1 VGFITVSK
9 YPNILLILFSIL
21 SAPVYAVEP
30 IQHDAEHYILLD
42 QYADQWAAE
51 DAAIDQ
57 VLSEQQARNNG
68 KPPNIIYILID
79 DVGFGELGL
88 PLLNNVRG
96 YKTPN
101 INALA
106 TQSMSF
112 SRMYSEP
119 SCTPTRAAFLT
130 GRYPIRSHMLEPKI
144 VPPEGTGL
152 NKDEV
157 TIAEVLSEAGYNTVH
172 IGKWHQGDI
181 EQALPHNQGFDV
193 TSFAMHNQ
201 ATFNFM
207 LGAAEGERLANAI
220 SPESA
225 ELNYVLDKNFRPRDW
240 VLGVDAKKGEQAREW
255 GIRPGEALSYEY
267 YSRLNLH
274 YQKQAMSQL
283 RRLAKEDKPF
293 FLNYWPLYPIDFNG
307 HGDKPRTLNGGT
319 WVARMQQL
327 DGWIG
332 DILDEVDRLGVADNT
347 VVILMGDNGP
357 MKQALGSSGFTDMI
371 YRGYK
376 GETTEGGVRVNA
388 FVRWPAV
395 IKSGSLAGDMIHVS
409 DLYTT
414 IARITG
420 SSDHIP
426 RDRIVDGIDQTS
438 LLINGDNHGRRDYLH
453 IYNGPSYAATIK
465 QQFKVHWP
473 APGTASFKLPIY
485 DLYRD
490 PREEHALNVEGLWT
504 VGYFT
509 SMRER
514 HMAFKKKFPDR
525 EETSARSYEGI
536 SNLRPETK
544 AMLDRYYAAQNIVK

>member
-1 VGFITVSK
+1 MKYYLGHLVFITS
-9 YPNILLILFSIL
+9 LLSV
-21 SAPVYAVEP
+21 PVFAAEP
-30 IQHDAEHYILLD
+30 IQHDIEHYLLLE
-42 QYADQWAAE
+42 QYADKWAAE
-51 DAAIDQ
+51 DQSIDK
-57 VLSEQQARNNG
+57 VLADQQDRNKG

-79 DVGFGELGL
+79 DVGFGEFGL

-101 INALA
+101 INEFA
-106 TQSMSF
+106 TQSLSF

-130 GRYPIRSHMLEPKI
+130 GRLPIRSHMLEPKI

-157 TIAEVLSEAGYNTVH
+157 TIAEVLSASGYNTVH

-193 TSFAMHNQ
+193 ASFAMHNQ

-207 LGAAEGERLANAI
+207 IAEAEDEDLAHAI
-220 SPESA
+220 SPEAA
-225 ELNYVLDKNFRPRDW
+225 ELDYVLDKNFRPRDW
-240 VLGVDAKKGEQAREW
+240 VLGVEAKKGEQAREW
-255 GIRPGEALSYEY
+255 GVKPGEALGYEY
-267 YSRLNLH
+267 YSKLNKH
-274 YQKQAMSQL
+274 FQEQAMQQL
-283 RRLAKEDKPF
+283 GRLAKEDKPF
-293 FLNYWPLYPIDFNG
+293 FLNYWPLYPVDFNH
-307 HGDKPRTLNGGT
+307 HGDMPRTANGGS
-319 WVARMQQL
+319 WVSRMQQL

-332 DILDEVDRLGVADNT
+332 DILDEVETLGIADNT
-347 VVILMGDNGP
+347 VIIIMGDNGP
-357 MKQALGSSGFTDMI
+357 MKQALGSSGFTDMV

-388 FVRWPAV
+388 FVRWPEVVKA
-395 IKSGSLAGDMIHVS
+395 GSIAGDMIHVS
-409 DLYTT
+409 DFYTT

-420 SSDHIP
+420 TSDLIP
-426 RDRIVDGIDQTS
+426 RDRIVDGVDQTS
-438 LLINGDNHGRRDYLH
+438 LLINGDNHSRRDYLH
-453 IYNGPSYAATIK
+453 IYNGPTYAASIK
-465 QQFKVHWP
+465 QQFKVNWP

-509 SMRER
+509 AMRQR

-525 EETSARSYEGI
+525 EETSARAYEGI

-544 AMLDRYYAAQNIVK
+544 AMVENHYAAQRLLK

>member
-1 VGFITVSK
+1 LFK
-9 YPNILLILFSIL
+9 YKNILFLLFAIL

-30 IQHDAEHYILLD
+30 IQHDVEHYILLD
-42 QYADQWAAE
+42 QYADKWAAE
-51 DAAIDQ
+51 DTAIDQ

-79 DVGFGELGL
+79 DVGFGEFGT

-106 TQSMSF
+106 TQSISF

-130 GRYPIRSHMLEPKI
+130 GRLPIRSHMLEPKI

-207 LGAAEGERLANAI
+207 LGAAEDERLANAI
-220 SPESA
+220 SPEAA
-225 ELNYVLDKNFRPRDW
+225 ELDYVLDKSFRPKDW
-240 VLGVDAKKGEQAREW
+240 VLGVDGKKGEQAKEW
-255 GIRPGEALSYEY
+255 GIKPGEALSYEY

-293 FLNYWPLYPIDFNG
+293 YLNYWPLYPVDFNG

-332 DILDEVDRLGVADNT
+332 DILDEVDKLGVADNT
-347 VVILMGDNGP
+347 VIILMGDNGP
-357 MKQALGSSGFTDMI
+357 MKQALGSSGFTDMV

-388 FVRWPAV
+388 FVRWPEV
-395 IKSGSLAGDMIHVS
+395 IEPGSLAGDMIHVS

-414 IARITG
+414 IARIAG
-420 SSDHIP
+420 ASDHIP
-426 RDRIVDGIDQTS
+426 RDRIVDGLDQTS
-438 LLINGDNHGRRDYLH
+438 LLINGDTHGRRDYLH
-453 IYNGPSYAATIK
+453 IYNGPSYSATIK

-490 PREEHALNVEGLWT
+490 PREEHALNVEALWT

-509 SMRER
+509 AMRER

-544 AMLDRYYAAQNIVK
+544 AMLDRYYAAQDLVN